1 MEDVIVIFQKK
12 KKISHI
18 FFSESIS
25 TVYIFLQNQY
35 QQQYAFM

>member
-12 KKISHI
+12 KKNITY

-25 TVYIFLQNQY
+25 TIYIFLQNQY

>member
-1 MEDVIVIFQKK
+1 MEDIIVIFQK